1 MCGGKGEVARPE
13 TAVLCWNSSLALRI
27 SKHTKLV
34 AERNSPHA
42 VVGLFGAGVARC
54 SQPSA
59 LGSGSGCG
67 SVATALALSVLEFS

>member
-1 MCGGKGEVARPE
+1 MGQGGGSLSR
-13 TAVLCWNSSLALRI
+13 NSCFALRI
-27 SKHTKLV
+27 STHTKLEP
-34 AERNSPHA
+34 ERNSPHA

-67 SVATALALSVLEFS
+67 SVATVLALSVLEFS